1 MCRIEKEKAQAK
13 AEADDLR
20 GQLDHASK
28 GKVCTLTEKNLSL
41 NFNTVISVFPAP
53 LFVRQIS
60 TKPAFNR
67 L

>member
-28 GKVCTLTEKNLSL
+28 GKVCTLTEKNLS
-41 NFNTVISVFPAP
+41 
-53 LFVRQIS
+53 
-60 TKPAFNR
+60 
-67 L
+67 